1 MRRIIDDPDAM
12 HALGQELA
20 QLLRAG
26 DLMVLTGPLGAG
38 KTTFTRGLG
47 EGLQVRGP
55 VTSPTFVLA
64 RTHPSTVGGPPLVHV
79 DAYRLA
85 SAMELDDL
93 DIDFARSIVVVEWGR
108 GLLEGITESWLDVEI
123 ERPLGASEAAPDAA
137 GDIDDTDGT
146 GTDSDGAAV
155 FDLPEPRTVTV
166 TGHGPRWQAGL
177 TAAGPDLPAPA

>member
-1 MRRIIDDPDAM
+1 MRRTIADPDAM
-12 HALGQELA
+12 HAFGQELA

-47 EGLQVRGP
+47 AALQVRGA

-64 RTHPSTVGGPPLVHV
+64 RTHPSTIGGPPLVHV

-108 GLLEGITESWLDVEI
+108 GLLDGITDSWLDVEI
-123 ERPLGASEAAPDAA
+123 ERPLGASEAAVDSAEDA
-137 GDIDDTDGT
+137 
-146 GTDSDGAAV
+146 V
-155 FDLPEPRTVTV
+155 EFDLPEPRTVTV

-177 TAAGPDLPAPA
+177 RNDT